1 MKFNKYLFA
10 FVLLLSTRV
19 VVFAQTDTITAGNH
33 KLLTAQLK
41 PGLRQYLV
49 YFQAPTQP
57 KLLKLSLWLRNISIE
72 KLHGED
78 VFVTTQHWYS
88 PDTAG
93 YRTFRS
99 INKKADFA
107 PLFHAEKAGGKTKAY
122 NWTATKITGADTVA
136 NNAANSFSLN
146 FDRANLNWNL
156 DIETF
161 EMLPLAEHKRFAI
174 YFYDAG
180 LTPPAYVIY
189 KVIGSETVSL
199 NNNINIDCWKL
210 FTEGKIPN
218 GGSYTETYWISK
230 KNHELLKE
238 EDFYNG
244 MYRYK
249 IKQPA
254 IAQDLLQRFK

>member
-1 MKFNKYLFA
+1 M
-10 FVLLLSTRV
+10 LLISIRAAA
-19 VVFAQTDTITAGNH
+19 FAQTDTITADNH
-33 KLLTAQLK
+33 KLITAQLK

-49 YFQAPTQP
+49 YFQVPAQP
-57 KLLKLSLWLRNISIE
+57 KMLKLSLWLRNISIE
-72 KLHGED
+72 NLHGED

-88 PDTAG
+88 PDTAS

-99 INKKADFA
+99 INKKADFT
-107 PLFHAEKAGGKTKAY
+107 PIFHEEKAGGKLKAY
-122 NWTATKITGADTVA
+122 NWSATKITGADTVA
-136 NNAANSFSLN
+136 NNTTKDFALN
-146 FDRANLNWNL
+146 FEHANLNWNL

-161 EMLPLAEHKRFAI
+161 ETLPLGANKSFAI

-199 NNNINIDCWKL
+199 NDNKSIDCWKL

-218 GGSYTETYWISK
+218 GGQYTETYWISK

-249 IKQPA
+249 IKQPG